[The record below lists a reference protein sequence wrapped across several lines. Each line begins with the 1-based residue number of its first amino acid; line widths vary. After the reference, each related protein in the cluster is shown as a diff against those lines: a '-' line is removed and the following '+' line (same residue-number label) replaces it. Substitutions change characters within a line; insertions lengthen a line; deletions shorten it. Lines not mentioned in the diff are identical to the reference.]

1 MSYFIIILMIY
12 MIFKFTKRTLMFSR
26 IDFSNWKY
34 YIAFILSNILYIL
47 CFVVYI
53 YTEIFNII
61 GSGWWLIILYVGI
74 CSQFYSTIDLA
85 MNNKIKIPFPVSF
98 LKILVKIMVLLIVFL
113 LCVTIR
119 AKYLGYY

>member
-98 LKILVKIMVLLIVFL
+98 FKILVKIMVLLIVFL
-113 LCVTIR
+113 LCAAIR